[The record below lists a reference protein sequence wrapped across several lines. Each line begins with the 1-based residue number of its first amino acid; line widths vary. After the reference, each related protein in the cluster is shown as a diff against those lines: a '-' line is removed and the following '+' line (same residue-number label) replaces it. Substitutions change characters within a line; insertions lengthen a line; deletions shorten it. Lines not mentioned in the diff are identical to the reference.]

1 MAVHRDHQDDRD
13 ISQSD
18 ATVYLSEHVLSTYR
32 KEAVSG
38 YQHMEIKTETACHQK
53 RSRFIS
59 GQHLVKDP
67 SRLSRRLNQ
76 NIEFSSSP
84 KKITIDYKSA
94 SNMYFN
100 KRGKIHSKSEA
111 NRKEYQDR
119 CWLRAVT

>member
-1 MAVHRDHQDDRD
+1 MAVHRDHQEDQD

-18 ATVYLSEHVLSTYR
+18 ATVYLSEHSLSTYR

-38 YQHMEIKTETACHQK
+38 YRHEEIKTEAACHQK

-59 GQHLVKDP
+59 GQHLIKDP
-67 SRLSRRLNQ
+67 SRLSKRLSP

-94 SNMYFN
+94 SNIYFN
-100 KRGKIHSKSEA
+100 KRGKIHSRLEA
-111 NRKEYQDR
+111 NQKEDQGK
-119 CWLRAVT
+119 CWLSVDM